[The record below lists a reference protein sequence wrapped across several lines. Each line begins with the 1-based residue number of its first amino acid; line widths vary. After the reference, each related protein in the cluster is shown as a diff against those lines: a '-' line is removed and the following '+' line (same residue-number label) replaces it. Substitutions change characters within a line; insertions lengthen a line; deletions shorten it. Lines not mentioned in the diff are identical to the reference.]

1 MYKKNHRFETHSEWC
16 SFRVADMAMNDTSV
30 RRIWGERER
39 KTERERERAVVEKQK
54 ERRDAAV

>member
-1 MYKKNHRFETHSEWC
+1 
-16 SFRVADMAMNDTSV
+16 MAMNDTSV